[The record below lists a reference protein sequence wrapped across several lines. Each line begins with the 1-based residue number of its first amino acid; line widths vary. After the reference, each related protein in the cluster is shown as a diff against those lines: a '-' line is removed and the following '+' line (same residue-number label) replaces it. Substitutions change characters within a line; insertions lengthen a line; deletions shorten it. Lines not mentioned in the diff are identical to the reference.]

1 MKRIWI
7 MNHYAVP
14 PTIGGGTRH
23 FDFAEELVKR
33 EYDVT
38 VIASSFDL
46 KTRTERL
53 NEGEKYRIENINGVK
68 FLWIR
73 TFPYKTNDYKRFI
86 NMISFAINSYKL
98 LKKFERP
105 DVIIASSV
113 HPFTCIAGYYLARK
127 FNARYIAEIRDL
139 WPETLID
146 MGAMRKNSLPAKVF
160 YAIEKFIYDRAEK
173 IIVLLPGAGDYIK
186 SVGNYK
192 DKIVYIPNGVLVKR
206 FDDVLKKEMSQDVKD
221 ILKEHED
228 KIKAV
233 YLGAM
238 GPANA
243 LHVIIEAAK
252 IIKEKGI
259 NNIDILL
266 IGDGPEKE
274 RLIKLKEDMQL
285 DNVYIYDP
293 IKKVDVPHLLKN
305 IDICL
310 FNLKDLDVF
319 KYGIS
324 PNKMFD
330 YLCSGNP
337 ILFSCRAT
345 NDLVKESGAGISINP
360 ESPVEFANALVTLS
374 RMTEDERRALGEK
387 GRRYVEEN
395 HDISKLVD
403 RLESLF

>member
-1 MKRIWI
+1 M
-7 MNHYAVP
+7 
-14 PTIGGGTRH
+14 
-23 FDFAEELVKR
+23 
-33 EYDVT
+33 
-38 VIASSFDL
+38 
-46 KTRTERL
+46 
-53 NEGEKYRIENINGVK
+53 
-68 FLWIR
+68 
-73 TFPYKTNDYKRFI
+73 
-86 NMISFAINSYKL
+86 
-98 LKKFERP
+98 
-105 DVIIASSV
+105 
-113 HPFTCIAGYYLARK
+113 
-127 FNARYIAEIRDL
+127 
-139 WPETLID
+139 
-146 MGAMRKNSLPAKVF
+146 F

-206 FDDVLKKEMSQDVKD
+206 FDDVLNKGMSQDVKN
-221 ILKEHED
+221 ILKEHEG

-243 LHVIIEAAK
+243 LHVILEAAK